1 MKRKQLLAL
10 RILLIFLTIAVMV
23 VIFMLSADN
32 ADESNVKSALISDSL
47 IYRILSSF
55 DWNEEQIEQI
65 ASVTVFLVRKTAH
78 FSEYAAL
85 GFLLA
90 GVCLSFGRQYGFLSR
105 CRRPWLLSTPFR
117 TRFISISSRGGAA
130 SSAICCSIP
139 AASAERDIDI
149 RSLGWARRMPRRS
162 GSAARSI
169 TVARRTALRSRSPR
183 TF

>member
-1 MKRKQLLAL
+1 MKRKQLLVL

-32 ADESNVKSALISDSL
+32 ADESNAKSALISDSL

-65 ASVTVFLVRKTAH
+65 ASVTVFIVRKTAH

-90 GVCLSFGRQYGFLSR
+90 GVCLSFGRQYGFAFAVSQTVASLYAVSDEIHQYFVPGR
-105 CRRPWLLSTPFR
+105 SCQFSDMLLDSC
-117 TRFISISSRGGAA
+117 GAA
-130 SSAICCSIP
+130 VGIGVLLLIVWL
-139 AASAERDIDI
+139 I
-149 RSLGWARRMPRRS
+149 RRRRRC
-162 GSAARSI
+162 A
-169 TVARRTALRSRSPR
+169 PQ
-183 TF
+183 

>member
-32 ADESNVKSALISDSL
+32 ADESNAKSALISDSL

-65 ASVTVFLVRKTAH
+65 ASVTVFIVRKTAH

-90 GVCLSFGRQYGFLSR
+90 GVCLSFGRQYGFAFAVSQTVASLYAVSDEIHQYFVPGR
-105 CRRPWLLSTPFR
+105 SCQFSDMLLDSC
-117 TRFISISSRGGAA
+117 GAA
-130 SSAICCSIP
+130 VGIGVLLLIVWL
-139 AASAERDIDI
+139 I
-149 RSLGWARRMPRRS
+149 RRRRRC
-162 GSAARSI
+162 A
-169 TVARRTALRSRSPR
+169 PQ
-183 TF
+183 